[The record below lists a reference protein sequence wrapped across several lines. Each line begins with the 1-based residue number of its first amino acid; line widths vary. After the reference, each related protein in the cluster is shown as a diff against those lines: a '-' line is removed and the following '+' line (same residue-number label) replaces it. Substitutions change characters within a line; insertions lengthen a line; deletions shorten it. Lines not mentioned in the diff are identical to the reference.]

1 MADASDDFLSL
12 EGILIE
18 HTPKGE
24 SYELLKFISR
34 ENGLFSALWRS
45 SGKKQK
51 ERLDLFDWG
60 HWHFNHSKKG
70 DTWFLQEHSKE
81 QPYFNLS
88 KHYKNLLAAT
98 DWCHFLGKNLAF
110 CEWDDLF
117 YETLTAAL
125 KALSEGTD
133 ANVVLLKCY
142 YSFART
148 EGYPV
153 KEAWL
158 QGLPAETRKR
168 ARYYLTTPLRQLQI
182 DSAHASEILENLKMW
197 LKGYTELIIR

>member
-1 MADASDDFLSL
+1 MADASVDFLSL

-60 HWHFNHSKKG
+60 HWQFHHSKKG
-70 DTWFLQEHSKE
+70 DTWFLQEHNKE

-88 KHYKNLLAAT
+88 KHYKNFLAAT

-110 CEWDDLF
+110 CEWNETF

-133 ANVVLLKCY
+133 PDVILLKCY
-142 YSFART
+142 YSFAKI

-158 QGLPAETRKR
+158 QGLSAEPQQK
-168 ARYYLTTPLRQLQI
+168 ARHYLTTPLSQLKLEPE
-182 DSAHASEILENLKMW
+182 HALDILERLKTW